1 MTRVKGAVNALKS
14 RRNILRRV
22 KGFRN
27 GRSTK
32 ERQAQEA
39 IFHAGASAFA
49 HRKDKKGDARNMWN
63 VKISYALK
71 EMGTSYSKVMGGLKK
86 KGILLDR
93 KILATLVEENPETF
107 AKVVALAKYNKKPPD
122 GGF

>member
-1 MTRVKGAVNALKS
+1 MTRVKKGVNALKS

-107 AKVVALAKYNKKPPD
+107 KKVVALAK
-122 GGF
+122 